1 VNIENYYIDSTGT
14 LSFTQQ
20 AASEFAKLVAGDFN
34 PIHDPGSRR
43 FCVPG
48 DLLFA
53 VVLHQQSARS
63 KMTFSFLN
71 MVDDQ
76 VELSVVKEAQSL
88 SLVAGHQSDSS
99 KHYLDVT
106 LSDDKVISDEA
117 NQSLIASYVQFS
129 GQTFPYLLVDLM
141 QEHKVMINP
150 KRPLVIYK
158 SMALDLADLKSAE
171 YQLEFAKSSLQK
183 NGNKAVVHLNFDIIG
198 DNGKAGSGSKEMLLG
213 GLRDYDQAVIDAL
226 VDEYNAIKNSYSV

>member
-1 VNIENYYIDSTGT
+1 VKIENYFSESAGR
-14 LSFTQQ
+14 LSFTQR
-20 AASEFAKLVAGDFN
+20 AASEFAKRVAGDFN

-53 VVLHQQSARS
+53 VVLHQHLARS

-76 VELSVVKEAQSL
+76 VELEVIKQAQSL
-88 SLVAGHQSDSS
+88 SLVADD
-99 KHYLDVT
+99 KHYLDVE
-106 LSDDKVISDEA
+106 LSENAVQSDTA

-141 QEHKVMINP
+141 KEHQVMINP

-158 SMALDLADLKSAE
+158 SMALDLIDLNSSE
-171 YQLEFAKSSLQK
+171 YRLEFAKSSLER

-198 DNGKAGSGSKEMLLG
+198 DDGKAGSGSKEMLLG
-213 GLRDYDQAVIDAL
+213 GLRDYDQAVVDAL
-226 VDEYNAIKNSYSV
+226 VDEYNAIKNSYSG

>member
-1 VNIENYYIDSTGT
+1 VNIENYFLDSAGKI
-14 LSFTQQ
+14 SFTQQ

-53 VVLHQQSARS
+53 VVLHQSSARS
-63 KMTFSFLN
+63 KMTFNFLN

-76 VELSVVKEAQSL
+76 VELQVVKQAQSL
-88 SLVAGHQSDSS
+88 SLIANNNSDEA
-99 KHYLDVT
+99 KHYLDVE
-106 LSDDKVISDEA
+106 LSEDAVLSVEA

-141 QEHKVMINP
+141 KEHEVMINP

-158 SMALDLADLKSAE
+158 SMALDLIDLDSSE
-171 YQLEFAKSSLQK
+171 YRLEFAKSSLSRS
-183 NGNKAVVHLNFDIIG
+183 GNKAVVHLNFDIIG
-198 DNGKAGSGSKEMLLG
+198 DNEKAGSGSKEMLLG
-213 GLRDYDQAVIDAL
+213 GLRDYDQVVVDAL
-226 VDEYNAIKNSYSV
+226 VDEYNTIKNSYNG